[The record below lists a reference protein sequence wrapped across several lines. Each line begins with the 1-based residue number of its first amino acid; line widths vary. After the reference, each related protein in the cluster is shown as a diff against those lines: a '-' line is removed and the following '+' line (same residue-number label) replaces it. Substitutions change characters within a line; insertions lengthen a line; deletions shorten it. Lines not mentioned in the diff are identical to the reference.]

1 VDRPQESVAP
11 KSEPRKADAADL
23 AIGVITAGGVS
34 AVDSVVKIVRDGLAA
49 HFAGL
54 TAVIIHVDGS
64 LTDDRTGQVEEIGDG
79 LRLVHAHPA
88 SPLPSTDDGGGW
100 SEGLRTVLGLAR
112 EQDARAVVLLNA
124 EIISMTPEWIRGL
137 AEPVLKDG
145 CGFVLPVYQRG
156 RYEGTLT
163 QLFVV
168 PLLRALF
175 GHQLWY
181 PIADEFACS
190 GEAAE
195 FVLAQDVW
203 STDIARQGLEFWL
216 PVALSGQAF
225 PVAQSVLGP
234 RAVSS
239 QRPPAPLGPTVGRV
253 AGALFAIAERH
264 EASWLD
270 VRGSEPVPVMGIPP
284 GPGTMHRSTPIDPE
298 RMLVGFRQG
307 MRDLLPI
314 WERILAP
321 DNLSDVLTLSEH
333 PSGEFRLADRLWAR
347 VVYDFLLAYRARV
360 MYRSHITQSLAPLY
374 LGRAASLVLETRLQ
388 PDAAVAQATERLAR
402 VFEDEKPYLVDR
414 WR

>member
-1 VDRPQESVAP
+1 MAPPGEPKESGAT
-11 KSEPRKADAADL
+11 DL
-23 AIGVITAGGVS
+23 AIGVITAGG
-34 AVDSVVKIVRDGLAA
+34 AAAADSVVKIVRDGMAA
-49 HFAGL
+49 HFGGL
-54 TAVIIHVDGS
+54 TADVIHVDGT
-64 LTDDRTGQVEEIGDG
+64 LADDRAGQVEEIGEG
-79 LRLVHAHPA
+79 LRLVHARPS
-88 SPLPSTDDGGGW
+88 SPLPSGDDGSGW

-112 EQDARAVVLLNA
+112 ERGARGLVILNG
-124 EIISMTPEWIRGL
+124 EIISMTPEWLRCLG
-137 AEPVLKDG
+137 EPVLSEG
-145 CGFVLPVYQRG
+145 RGFVLPVYQRG

-175 GHQLWY
+175 GHQFSY

-195 FVLAQDVW
+195 FLLAQDVW
-203 STDIARQGLEFWL
+203 TTDIARQGLEFWL
-216 PVALSGQAF
+216 PVAMSGQAF

-264 EASWLD
+264 EAAWLD
-270 VRGSEPVPVMGIPP
+270 VRGSEPVPVLGVPP
-284 GPGTMHRSTPIDPE
+284 GPASGATARAAPIDPE

-307 MRDLLPI
+307 VRDLLPI

-321 DNLSDVLTLSEH
+321 DDLGDMLALSEY
-333 PSGEFRLADRLWAR
+333 PSSEFRMGDRLWAR

-374 LGRAASLVLETRLQ
+374 LGRVASLVLETRLR
-388 PDAAVAQATERLAR
+388 PDAAVAQSMERLAR